1 MIKPMYLQSKGM
13 SPFFLDTYKGMLYSY
28 IILIL
33 YEINKL
39 VQNKMGE
46 LKMERI
52 TSFSVDHQK
61 LTKGVYV
68 SRIDGDLITYDIRM
82 TQPNVEPALKPE
94 AAHTIEH
101 IGATLLRNGKYKDQ
115 VIYFGPM
122 GCMTGFYLIVRDL
135 DLEVIKEVVKDVY
148 SQISSW
154 DQEIPGAKEEECGNY
169 TFMDL
174 AEAKKAANYFVNSK
188 WEHEYHLL

>member
-1 MIKPMYLQSKGM
+1 
-13 SPFFLDTYKGMLYSY
+13 
-28 IILIL
+28 
-33 YEINKL
+33 
-39 VQNKMGE
+39 
-46 LKMERI
+46 MERI
-52 TSFSVDHQK
+52 TSFSVDHRK

-68 SRIDGDLITYDIRM
+68 SRIDGNLITYDIRM

-148 SQISSW
+148 TQIASW
-154 DQEIPGAKEEECGNY
+154 DQDY

-174 AEAKKAANYFVNSK
+174 EAAKKAADYFVNSK

>member
-1 MIKPMYLQSKGM
+1 
-13 SPFFLDTYKGMLYSY
+13 MLYSY
-28 IILIL
+28 IILII

-52 TSFSVDHQK
+52 TSFSVDHRK

-82 TQPNVEPALKPE
+82 TQPNVELALKPE

-148 SQISSW
+148 SQIASW

-174 AEAKKAANYFVNSK
+174 EAAKKAADYFVNSK

>member
-1 MIKPMYLQSKGM
+1 
-13 SPFFLDTYKGMLYSY
+13 
-28 IILIL
+28 
-33 YEINKL
+33 
-39 VQNKMGE
+39 
-46 LKMERI
+46 MERI
-52 TSFSVDHQK
+52 TSFSVDHRK

-68 SRIDGDLITYDIRM
+68 SRIDGNLITYDIRM
-82 TQPNVEPALKPE
+82 TQPNVESALKPE

-135 DLEVIKEVVKDVY
+135 DLEIIKGIVKDVY
-148 SQISSW
+148 TQIASW
-154 DQEIPGAKEEECGNY
+154 NQEIPGAKEEECGNY

-174 AEAKKAANYFVNSK
+174 EEAKKAADYFVNSK
-188 WEHEYHLL
+188 WEHKYHLL